1 MNQAA
6 SQNIIQA
13 PIAQRMD
20 DFTIVQYADDTLLF
34 MQADAQQLFF
44 LNELLNCFTQ
54 SPGLRVNYQR
64 SQMLPINV

>member
-6 SQNIIQA
+6 SPNIIQA
-13 PIAQRMD
+13 PIA
-20 DFTIVQYADDTLLF
+20 QYADDTLLF
-34 MQADAQQLFF
+34 MQANAQQLFF
-44 LNELLNCFTQ
+44 LNALLNCFTK